1 MPTIR
6 DPRTETGLTGEQFRE
21 EVQLHLMRH
30 IGEPHVAFSDTDGW
44 AGKSREPG
52 PPVDVMV
59 VPPEGERRFA
69 YVCTFGASLKKS
81 GDALLAGGKARM
93 EFALAAPQKGD
104 AKADLA
110 ALNLAANTV
119 RQFAKLV
126 HLQGVRVAP
135 GETVQFAKDPQPMFQ
150 GSHQSGFA
158 FARPRLPADG
168 FETMRLQ
175 EGELVRFI
183 SPVPIYRI
191 ELEMGRRKGPEALA
205 KALEKGGITEMLD
218 MARKPVLKRGLLGRI
233 ADLFARR

>member
-1 MPTIR
+1 MPSTWGS
-6 DPRTETGLTGEQFRE
+6 RTETGLTGEEFRE
-21 EVQLHLMRH
+21 EVQLHLARY
-30 IGEPHVAFSDTDGW
+30 IGEPHVAFSDAEGW
-44 AGKSREPG
+44 DGKSKEPG

-81 GDALLAGGKARM
+81 GDVLGAGGKARM

-104 AKADLA
+104 PKADLA

-126 HLQGVRVAP
+126 HLQGVRVTP
-135 GETVQFAKDPQPMFQ
+135 GETVQFAKDPQPMFE
-150 GSHQSGFA
+150 GSKQSGFA

-168 FETMRLQ
+168 FETMRLK
-175 EGELVRFI
+175 EGEYVRFI

-191 ELEMGRRKGPEALA
+191 ELELGRRKGPAALA
-205 KALEKGGITEMLD
+205 KALETGGITEMLD
-218 MARKPVLKRGLLGRI
+218 MARRPVVKRSLFTWI
-233 ADLFARR
+233 ADLFNRR